1 MIIVYT
7 QKYHLLYKK
16 YILAKKR
23 TEKKDALYAAAGLEP
38 NLQNYV
44 TAL

>member
-7 QKYHLLYKK
+7 QKYHLLQKK
-16 YILAKKR
+16 YIAKKR
-23 TEKKDALYAAAGLEP
+23 TEKKDALYAAASLEP

-44 TAL
+44 TSL